1 MGVELPAEQ
10 KKRRQARGLKTEQ
23 KVLDAAEKLMKDRG
37 FDAAQV
43 NNIVELSGVSIGSFY
58 HHFGSKEGVIGRLVD
73 SFCATGRERIANL
86 ELDGLTTREVMDTIL
101 SSTIA
106 QFRMNPELYRNMAA
120 RVEKEPEMWQ
130 PMRDLRFHYEDVLF
144 ESLKDHLIGY
154 SDATIRKSLQATMQ
168 TVIAVLTHS
177 VIFASGPINL
187 DTTGADERLL
197 NIAFAVL
204 QTELET
210 SGKET

>member
-1 MGVELPAEQ
+1 MQAEP

-23 KVLDAAEKLMKDRG
+23 KVLDAAEQLMKSQG

-58 HHFGSKEGVIGRLVD
+58 HHFGSKEGVIGRIVD
-73 SFCATGRERIANL
+73 KFCETGRERITDL
-86 ELDGLTTREVMDTIL
+86 KLDGLSTREVLDTIL
-101 SSTIA
+101 SATIA

-120 RVEKEPEMWQ
+120 RMEKEPEMWQ

-144 ESLKDHLIGY
+144 DNLHARLSNHADQSVRHSI
-154 SDATIRKSLQATMQ
+154 QATMQ
-168 TVIAVLTHS
+168 TVIAILTHG

-187 DTTGADERLL
+187 DTPGADARLL
-197 NIAFAVL
+197 NIAYAVL
-204 QTELET
+204 HTELE
-210 SGKET
+210 SAGKET